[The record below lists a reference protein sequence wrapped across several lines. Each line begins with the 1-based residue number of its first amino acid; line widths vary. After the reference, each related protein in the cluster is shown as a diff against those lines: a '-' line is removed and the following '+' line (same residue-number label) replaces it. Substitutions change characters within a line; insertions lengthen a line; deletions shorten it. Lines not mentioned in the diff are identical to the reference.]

1 VLERYFLAAFLCAF
15 APLRE
20 KFCFDPFGRALSR
33 FSIEGYIWQRL
44 SGTYQ
49 YNQEKNKE
57 GHA

>member
-1 VLERYFLAAFLCAF
+1 VLERISLRLSLRLCAF
-15 APLRE
+15 ARE
-20 KFCFDPFGRALSR
+20 ILFDPFGRALSR